1 MPSLL
6 KILTNPENFTFYGG
20 GEFKQKS
27 LPYDSIA
34 AGGPSA
40 QPAVVKPI
48 PEGETLPRKT
58 PDFLLRGGSNWASTL
73 GEDVTRITKFFK
85 SPEGINFAIK
95 QNLLPII
102 VPSTNEN
109 GNSKITYDATNAA
122 ELFSQIS
129 RNAYSPVSTLAQV
142 AVGAINGIHFDRSVT
157 GIKTQTYSSI
167 NNVVSPIPVGQNY
180 SIQNGTVS
188 NLEKKEIPVGV
199 NELDE
204 TGKLALKQN
213 PYNSENKFTTGS
225 RAETYKL
232 SYIIQRPDPTQGQ
245 PTVSYTDDITNT
257 GVIVGNS
264 SEETSK
270 KITDLQGKDL
280 VEFSIQ
286 VINNNTPS
294 LTDYIFFRA
303 YIDSLT
309 DSFAATWDPY
319 KFVGRGESF
328 YNYTGFTRG
337 IALNFKIFCGEDS
350 SYMAPTY
357 EKLNYLVSTMTPDY
371 SRVGYARANLIKLT
385 IGGYMKNLPGFLTNL
400 SFNIPTEYGW
410 DVTGTKKP
418 RFIDVTNFAF
428 TPIHTQLPRK
438 GTPLIN

>member
-27 LPYDSIA
+27 LPYDSVA

-48 PEGETLPRKT
+48 PEGETLPKKD

-73 GEDVTRITKFFK
+73 NEDLTRITKFFN
-85 SPEGINFAIK
+85 SPEGINFTIK

-102 VPSTNEN
+102 LPSINDN
-109 GNSKITYDATNAA
+109 GNFTITYDATNAA
-122 ELFSQIS
+122 EIFSQIR
-129 RNAYSPVSTLAQV
+129 RNAYTPLSTLTQV
-142 AVGAINGIHFDRSVT
+142 AVGAINGIHLDRSVV
-157 GIKTQTYSSI
+157 GAKTQTYSSI
-167 NNVVSPIPVGQNY
+167 NNVVAPVPVGQNY

-188 NLEKKEIPVGV
+188 NLGKKVIPTSV
-199 NELDE
+199 NELDK
-204 TGKLALKQN
+204 TGKLISKQN
-213 PYNSENKFTTGS
+213 KYNDSSSFTTGS
-225 RAETYKL
+225 RKRSFHLELENRGVEYFSDQNASDYISKL
-232 SYIIQRPDPTQGQ
+232 QNKDII
-245 PTVSYTDDITNT
+245 
-257 GVIVGNS
+257 
-264 SEETSK
+264 
-270 KITDLQGKDL
+270 
-280 VEFSIQ
+280 EFSIQ
-286 VINNNTPS
+286 VINNNTPIA
-294 LTDYIFFRA
+294 TDYIFFTA

-309 DSFAATWDPY
+309 DGFTATWDPY

-337 IALNFKIFCGEDS
+337 ISLNFRIFAGDNEAYLTNIYD
-350 SYMAPTY
+350 
-357 EKLNYLVSTMTPDY
+357 KLNYLVSTMTPDY
-371 SRVGYARANLIKLT
+371 SPVGYARANLLKLT
-385 IGGYMKNLPGFLTNL
+385 IGGYVENLPGFLTNL
-400 SFNIPTEYGW
+400 SFSIPTEYGW

-438 GTPLIN
+438 GTSLIN

>member
-102 VPSTNEN
+102 VQSTNVN
-109 GNSKITYDATNAA
+109 GNSKITYDATNAG

-188 NLEKKEIPVGV
+188 NLEKK
-199 NELDE
+199 
-204 TGKLALKQN
+204 K
-213 PYNSENKFTTGS
+213 
-225 RAETYKL
+225 
-232 SYIIQRPDPTQGQ
+232 
-245 PTVSYTDDITNT
+245 NT
-257 GVIVGNS
+257 
-264 SEETSK
+264 
-270 KITDLQGKDL
+270 
-280 VEFSIQ
+280 
-286 VINNNTPS
+286 
-294 LTDYIFFRA
+294 R
-303 YIDSLT
+303 
-309 DSFAATWDPY
+309 
-319 KFVGRGESF
+319 R
-328 YNYTGFTRG
+328 
-337 IALNFKIFCGEDS
+337 C
-350 SYMAPTY
+350 
-357 EKLNYLVSTMTPDY
+357 
-371 SRVGYARANLIKLT
+371 
-385 IGGYMKNLPGFLTNL
+385 
-400 SFNIPTEYGW
+400 
-410 DVTGTKKP
+410 
-418 RFIDVTNFAF
+418 
-428 TPIHTQLPRK
+428 
-438 GTPLIN
+438 

>member
-27 LPYDSIA
+27 LPYDSVA

-73 GEDVTRITKFFK
+73 NEDLTRITKFFN
-85 SPEGINFAIK
+85 SPEGINFTIK

-102 VPSTNEN
+102 LPSINDN
-109 GNSKITYDATNAA
+109 GNSTITYDATNAA
-122 ELFSQIS
+122 EIFSQIR
-129 RNAYSPVSTLAQV
+129 RNAYTPLSTLTQV
-142 AVGAINGIHFDRSVT
+142 AVGAINGIHLDRSVV
-157 GIKTQTYSSI
+157 GAKTQTYSSI
-167 NNVVSPIPVGQNY
+167 NNVVAPVPVGQNY

-188 NLEKKEIPVGV
+188 NLAKKEIPVGV
-199 NELDE
+199 NELDK
-204 TGKLALKQN
+204 TGKLITVQN
-213 PYNSENKFTTGS
+213 KYNSTSSFTTGS
-225 RAETYKL
+225 GKRRFHLELENRGVEYSSDENASDYISKL
-232 SYIIQRPDPTQGQ
+232 QNKDII
-245 PTVSYTDDITNT
+245 
-257 GVIVGNS
+257 
-264 SEETSK
+264 
-270 KITDLQGKDL
+270 
-280 VEFSIQ
+280 EFSIQ
-286 VINNNTPS
+286 VINNNTPTA
-294 LTDYIFFRA
+294 TDYIFFTA

-309 DSFAATWDPY
+309 DSFTATWDPY

-337 IALNFKIFCGEDS
+337 ISLNFKIFAGDNEAYLTNIYD
-350 SYMAPTY
+350 
-357 EKLNYLVSTMTPDY
+357 KLNYLVSTMTPDY
-371 SRVGYARANLIKLT
+371 SPVGYARANLIKLT
-385 IGGYMKNLPGFLTNL
+385 VGGYMKNLPGFLTNL

>member
-6 KILTNPENFTFYGG
+6 KILTDPGDFTFYGG
-20 GEFKQKS
+20 GEFKQKN
-27 LPYDSIA
+27 LPYDSVA

-73 GEDVTRITKFFK
+73 NEDLTRITKFFN
-85 SPEGINFAIK
+85 SPEGINFTIK

-102 VPSTNEN
+102 LPSINDN
-109 GNSKITYDATNAA
+109 GNSTITYDATNAA
-122 ELFSQIS
+122 EIFSQIR
-129 RNAYSPVSTLAQV
+129 RNAYTPLSTLTQV
-142 AVGAINGIHFDRSVT
+142 AVGAINGIHLDRSVV
-157 GIKTQTYSSI
+157 GAKTQTYSSI
-167 NNVVSPIPVGQNY
+167 NNVVAPVPVGQNY

-188 NLEKKEIPVGV
+188 NLAKKEIPVGV
-199 NELDE
+199 NELDK
-204 TGKLALKQN
+204 TGKLISVQN
-213 PYNSENKFTTGS
+213 KYNNSSSFTTGS
-225 RAETYKL
+225 RKRSFHLELENRGVEYSSDENASDYISKL
-232 SYIIQRPDPTQGQ
+232 QNKDII
-245 PTVSYTDDITNT
+245 
-257 GVIVGNS
+257 
-264 SEETSK
+264 
-270 KITDLQGKDL
+270 
-280 VEFSIQ
+280 EFSIQ
-286 VINNNTPS
+286 VINNNTPTA
-294 LTDYIFFRA
+294 TDYIFFTA

-309 DSFAATWDPY
+309 DSFTATWDPY

-337 IALNFKIFCGEDS
+337 ISLNFKIFAGDNEAYLTNIYD
-350 SYMAPTY
+350 
-357 EKLNYLVSTMTPDY
+357 KLNYLVSTMTPDY
-371 SRVGYARANLIKLT
+371 SPVGYARANLLKLT
-385 IGGYMKNLPGFLTNL
+385 IGGYIKNLPGFLTNL

>member
-27 LPYDSIA
+27 LPYDSVA

-48 PEGETLPRKT
+48 PEGETLPKKD

-73 GEDVTRITKFFK
+73 NEDLTRITKFFN
-85 SPEGINFAIK
+85 SPEGINFTIK

-102 VPSTNEN
+102 LPSINDN
-109 GNSKITYDATNAA
+109 GNFTITYDATNAA
-122 ELFSQIS
+122 EIFSQIR
-129 RNAYSPVSTLAQV
+129 RNAYTPLSTLTQV
-142 AVGAINGIHFDRSVT
+142 AVGAINGIHLDRSVV
-157 GIKTQTYSSI
+157 GAKTQTYSSI
-167 NNVVSPIPVGQNY
+167 NNVVAPIPVGQNY

-188 NLEKKEIPVGV
+188 NLGKKVIPTSV
-199 NELDE
+199 NELDK
-204 TGKLALKQN
+204 TGKLISKQN
-213 PYNSENKFTTGS
+213 KYNDSSSFTTGS
-225 RAETYKL
+225 RKRSFHLELENRGVEYFSDQNASDYISKL
-232 SYIIQRPDPTQGQ
+232 QNKDII
-245 PTVSYTDDITNT
+245 
-257 GVIVGNS
+257 
-264 SEETSK
+264 
-270 KITDLQGKDL
+270 
-280 VEFSIQ
+280 EFSIQ
-286 VINNNTPS
+286 VINNNTPIA
-294 LTDYIFFRA
+294 TDYIFFTA

-309 DSFAATWDPY
+309 DGFTATWDPY

-337 IALNFKIFCGEDS
+337 ISLNFRIFAGDNEAYLTNIYD
-350 SYMAPTY
+350 
-357 EKLNYLVSTMTPDY
+357 KLNYLVSTMTPDY
-371 SRVGYARANLIKLT
+371 SPVGYARANLLKLT
-385 IGGYMKNLPGFLTNL
+385 IGGYVENLPGFLTNL
-400 SFNIPTEYGW
+400 SFSIPTEYGW

-438 GTPLIN
+438 GTSLIN